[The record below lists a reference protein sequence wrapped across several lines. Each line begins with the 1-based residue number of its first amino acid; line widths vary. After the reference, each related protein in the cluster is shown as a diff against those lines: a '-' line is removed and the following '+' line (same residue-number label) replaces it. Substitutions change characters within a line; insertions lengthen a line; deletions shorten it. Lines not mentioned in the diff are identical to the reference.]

1 MASALDQPPAGWAQP
16 RHKHIRMT
24 SDSVVAQKRQS
35 KRRLVQIEGLLPE
48 ADFEVLRER
57 RLAARR
63 PLFAGLRCLPAVEPV
78 NSNACA
84 GKQSGR
90 HTFRRRHFRIADLGV
105 IENGNLD
112 RKVASFG
119 CFCPFV

>member
-1 MASALDQPPAGWAQP
+1 
-16 RHKHIRMT
+16 MT